1 MGRLDVSFLI
11 PPKRGTAAAGND
23 VAVPSCR
30 RCRADNPEGARFC
43 MSCGIALEPAG
54 QTQRRRMVT
63 MLFADV
69 AGSTA
74 LGERLDP
81 EPLSSML
88 GFYFGAARA
97 IIEDHGGAVE
107 KFIGDAIV
115 GSFGLGVA
123 HEDDAIRAVRAAF
136 EIQQAITAMNP
147 GLQQQFD
154 ATIAARIGVHTGEVA
169 VDGAESSESLIFGDA
184 ANTAARLEQ
193 RAEPGEVLIG
203 QRTYRLIQD
212 HVEVEPVAPMMMRGK
227 AEAVDAV
234 RLVSVHPPGRATDR
248 ARPPIFGRELELATL
263 TDHFKTAIE
272 GRGAHSVSIIGE
284 AGVGKSTLVQSFLEL
299 VSDGAM
305 ALTGRCLP
313 YGAGITYWPIAEI
326 FRQAAGIQLEDPPD
340 TARVK
345 LRALAGQDEETVR
358 AVEWIG
364 QAIGL
369 VDASASAEG
378 IAWAAVTLLRHLA
391 ARGPIVVVFEELHW
405 AEPTLLS
412 LVELISTT
420 LGDSPVVVVC
430 SARPELLENRP
441 EWGDDTRGLILRL
454 SPLSRPAAAQLLAT
468 LLDERLERSLEE
480 QLMEA
485 SQGNPLFLTQ
495 IASMLLEEGLVE
507 RVGGRL
513 VAAVDVAATVPAS
526 IQALLAARIDALPDD
541 EATLLTRASVL
552 GSEFDLC
559 DAIHLTPDR
568 LHSDL
573 PLLAESLRRRGFL
586 LPLDIGATVFRY
598 ANLLIRDV
606 AYEQLTKTTR
616 AELHA
621 ATADRFR
628 TISRERAAEFD
639 EIIGYHFEQAF
650 RYQTDIRPITGID
663 RALADQAAE
672 HLVRAGRRALLRDDA
687 TAAARLLKRGEALLS
702 DDNADRARVLT
713 ELGEALFAGGRLR
726 EADQRFAEVQANE
739 TADQLTRTLA
749 RLRRSEL
756 RMQMESPRTKA
767 TLAIER
773 EAREAMDLFTA
784 HGDDQAVVRA
794 GWLLFMTSMKLG
806 QAAVAQSAVD
816 QLRESARRLGVP
828 NTGRLPGAQAMIMA
842 WGPTPVPEA
851 LSHTA
856 ELLLAVRGD
865 PSAEPLVLAV
875 HAFLL
880 ALDNRLAE
888 ARQALVRQREA
899 LESSGQRV
907 LMWASWGQSTGR
919 VELAAGDP
927 LRAEAALR
935 ESYEALRDIGERGFA
950 STLAGQLAHVLIAG
964 GRYAEAAPFVAECR
978 RAARGADAYS
988 EVLWRTAQA
997 RRLVASGDLSSARQ
1011 MAAKGSALAL
1021 RTEWPNVQGDALLD
1035 QCHVLTAVGDRGAA
1049 AEVARHA
1056 LAIYQGKANRP
1067 GVERASKLLGELS
1080 GTPVLTS

>member
-1 MGRLDVSFLI
+1 
-11 PPKRGTAAAGND
+11 
-23 VAVPSCR
+23 
-30 RCRADNPEGARFC
+30 
-43 MSCGIALEPAG
+43 MSCGLALEPAG
-54 QTQRRRMVT
+54 QMQGRRMVT

-69 AGSTA
+69 VGSTA

-81 EPLSSML
+81 EPLLSML
-88 GFYFGAARA
+88 GAYFGAARS
-97 IIEDHGGAVE
+97 IIEQHGGTVG

-115 GSFGLGVA
+115 ATFGLGAA

-147 GLQQQFD
+147 RLQQQFD

-169 VDGAESSESLIFGDA
+169 IDGAAPGESLIFGDA

-193 RAEPGEVLIG
+193 RAEPGEILIG

-212 HVEVEPVAPMMMRGK
+212 HVEVQPVEPMMVRGK
-227 AEAVDAV
+227 AEPVDAV
-234 RLVSVHPPGRATDR
+234 RLVSVHPPGRAAER
-248 ARPPIFGRELELATL
+248 RRPPIFGRETELTTL
-263 TDHFKTAIE
+263 TDHFDAAIE
-272 GRGAHSVSIIGE
+272 SRGGHTVSIIGE

-299 VSDGAM
+299 VSDGART
-305 ALTGRCLP
+305 LTGRCLP

-326 FRQAAGIQLEDPPD
+326 FREAAGIQLEDPAD
-340 TARVK
+340 TARMK
-345 LRALAGQDEETVR
+345 LRAISGRDEESVR

-369 VDASASAEG
+369 VDGSASADG
-378 IAWAAVTLLRHLA
+378 IAWAAITLLRRLA
-391 ARGPIVVVFEELHW
+391 TTGPIVVAFEDLHW
-405 AEPTLLS
+405 AEPRLLS
-412 LVELISTT
+412 LVELMSTT

-430 SARPELLENRP
+430 SARPELFENRP
-441 EWGDDTRGLILRL
+441 KWSDDTRGLVLRL
-454 SPLSRPAAAQLLAT
+454 NPLSRPAAAKLLAT
-468 LLDERLERSLEE
+468 LLDDRLEPSLEE
-480 QLMEA
+480 ELMAA
-485 SQGNPLFLTQ
+485 SQGNPLFLAQ

-507 RVGGRL
+507 RVGGRW
-513 VAAVDVAATVPAS
+513 VAAVDAAAIVPPS
-526 IQALLAARIDALPDD
+526 IQALLAARIDSLPDD
-541 EATLLTRASVL
+541 EATLLRRAAVL
-552 GSEFDLC
+552 GSEFDLG
-559 DAIHLTPDR
+559 DAIHLSPER

-573 PLLAESLRRRGFL
+573 PLLAESLRWRGFL
-586 LPLDIGATVFRY
+586 VPLDTGATTFRY
-598 ANLLIRDV
+598 ANFLIRDV

-621 ATADRFR
+621 ATAHRFR
-628 TISRERAAEFD
+628 EIFRERVAEFD

-650 RYQTDIRPITGID
+650 RYQTDIRPITGVD
-663 RALADQAAE
+663 RALADQAAV

-687 TAAARLLKRGEALLS
+687 TAAARLLKRGEALMS
-702 DDNADRARVLT
+702 DDNADRPRVVI

-726 EADQRFAEVQANE
+726 AADHRFAEVEANE

-767 TLAIER
+767 TLEIQR
-773 EAREAMDLFTA
+773 EAREAMDLFAA

-806 QAAVAQSAVD
+806 QAAVAQSAVE

-828 NTGRLPGAQAMIMA
+828 NTGRLPGAQAMILA
-842 WGPTPVPEA
+842 WGPSPVPEA
-851 LSHTA
+851 LSHMA

-880 ALDNRLAE
+880 ALDNKLAE

-927 LRAEAALR
+927 LRAEEALR
-935 ESYEALRDIGERGFA
+935 DSYAALRDIGERGFA
-950 STLAGQLAHVLIAG
+950 STIAGLLAHVLIAED
-964 GRYAEAAPFVAECR
+964 RYADATVFIEECR
-978 RAARGADAYS
+978 RAARGADVYS

-997 RRLVASGDLSSARQ
+997 RLSAASGDFSAAQ
-1011 MAAKGSALAL
+1011 KMAEKGSLLAL

-1056 LAIYQGKANRP
+1056 LAIYRGKANSP
-1067 GVERASKLLGELS
+1067 GIERASKLLGELGGAPFLS
-1080 GTPVLTS
+1080 S